1 MDKKTYSIG
10 ILSLT
15 AVVLLVAN
23 FLGTPRAQA
32 TQGVVYPGRDYQVVS
47 APEQAGGDALYV
59 LNNRTGMLA
68 VFTYDASTRRMVPRV
83 VTPIATALAQ
93 STGATGA
100 VTAPGATMTPRQ
112 R

>member
-15 AVVLLVAN
+15 AVILLVAN
-23 FLGTPRAQA
+23 FMSTPPAEATLGM
-32 TQGVVYPGRDYQVVS
+32 VYPGRDYQAVT
-47 APEQAGGDALYV
+47 APVQGGGDALYI

-68 VFTYDASTRRMVPRV
+68 VFTYDTTTRRMLPRV
-83 VTPIATALAQ
+83 VAPVTSAFPAVPAAPGT
-93 STGATGA
+93 ATG
-100 VTAPGATMTPRQ
+100 GLTPRQ

>member
-1 MDKKTYSIG
+1 MDKKTYTIG

-23 FLGTPRAQA
+23 FLAPPRAEA
-32 TQGVVYPGRDYQVVS
+32 TQGFVNPGRDYQVVT
-47 APEQAGGDALYV
+47 APEQSGGDALYV

-68 VFTYDASTRRMVPRV
+68 VFTYDAATRRMVPRV
-83 VTPIATALAQ
+83 VTPVANAVAQGAGAANTVMTPGTA
-93 STGATGA
+93 
-100 VTAPGATMTPRQ
+100 PRQ

>member
-15 AVVLLVAN
+15 ALILFLAN
-23 FLGTPRAQA
+23 FIATPRLAQA
-32 TQGVVYPGRDYQVVS
+32 TQGIVNSGRDYQVVS
-47 APEQAGGDALYV
+47 SPEQSGGDALYI

-68 VFTYDASTRRMVPRV
+68 VFTYDAASRRMIPRV
-83 VTPIATALAQ
+83 VTPITVAFPAT
-93 STGATGA
+93 TP
-100 VTAPGATMTPRQ
+100 VPGAANTGTTTPRQ

>member
-23 FLGTPRAQA
+23 FLATPRVEA
-32 TQGVVYPGRDYQVVS
+32 TQGFVNPGRDYQVVS
-47 APEQAGGDALYV
+47 APEQSGGDALYV

-68 VFTYDASTRRMVPRV
+68 VFTYDAAARRMVPRV
-83 VTPIATALAQ
+83 VTPVATALAQ

-100 VTAPGATMTPRQ
+100 VTAPGTTPRQ